1 MAKKINLFGITRF
14 HYIVYPVFFSTY
26 FTITWVNKIIHYNED
41 SVVIHLH
48 VIYNLHSLSK
58 ICMPHWLTL
67 VT

>member
-1 MAKKINLFGITRF
+1 MARKINLCAIMRF
-14 HYIVYPVFFSTY
+14 HYIVCPGFFFSMS

-41 SVVIHLH
+41 SVVIHL
-48 VIYNLHSLSK
+48 INNLHSLSK